1 MSATTGA
8 KKELGQLLAQEG
20 LLSPE
25 QITRAL
31 QHQRKTGKPLGQA
44 LLELEMVSE
53 EDVTRARAKQMSLP
67 YASLLDLQ
75 VDKDALAL
83 IDLQTARQCRIL
95 PVKRTQEGVLKI
107 IVSSWNAHVLEIAT
121 KAAARHRLRVA
132 PALATES
139 HVVAAIERHY
149 ASLVESETLALPAP
163 VLPAETPLPARRA
176 SALFADGSALALV
189 RTDGNRKDEIDTSG
203 GDQPLVIQ
211 FINKILADAV
221 KQGASDIHFEPRRDA
236 LEVRYRIDGTLRQ
249 VDCVRRDL
257 QAACASRIKIMAEM
271 NIAER
276 RLPQDGRISVTVDGR
291 EIDMRVS
298 SLPTQHG
305 EALVLRILDKSGVRL
320 SLDQLGF
327 SARNLNVLE
336 TLIRKPHGIFLVTG
350 PTGSGKTTTLY
361 SALQAVHAPD
371 VNIITVEDPIEYA
384 LDGIRQSN
392 VNEKAG
398 LTFAR
403 QLRAILRQDPDI
415 IYVGEIR
422 DAETAEIAFRA
433 ALTGHLVFSSLHC
446 NDAAGAITRLL
457 NMNVDPFLVASSVIG
472 IMAQR
477 LVRKVC
483 PYCVQPVSPSA
494 LDLSAFGIDLN
505 TPGIDHPRFRQGAGC
520 DVCGQTGYKGRCSV
534 QELMAMDDDVRAL
547 TLTGATSGRIRQAAI
562 ARGMVPMREDAGAK
576 IRQGITTFD
585 EARKRVFV
593 EEEPDAQTARAA

>member
-67 YASLLDLQ
+67 YASLSDLQ

>member
-1 MSATTGA
+1 MSATMGA
-8 KKELGQLLAQEG
+8 KKELGQLLAQDG

-31 QHQRKTGKPLGQA
+31 AHQRQTGKPLGQA
-44 LLELEMVSE
+44 LLDLDMVTE
-53 EDVTRARAKQMSLP
+53 EDVTRARAKQVSLP
-67 YASLLDLQ
+67 YACLQDLA
-75 VDKDALAL
+75 VDKAALAL
-83 IDLQTARQCRIL
+83 IDFQTARRCRLL
-95 PVKRTQEGVLKI
+95 PVKRTPDGVLKI
-107 IVSSWNAHVLEIAT
+107 IVSTWNAHVLEIAT

-139 HVVAAIERHY
+139 HVVAAIEMHY
-149 ASLVESETLALPAP
+149 AQLAEHGVPPTSPEAP
-163 VLPAETPLPARRA
+163 PAEPPAAPAKRA
-176 SALFADGSALALV
+176 SDLFTDGSGLALV
-189 RTDGNRKDEIDTSG
+189 RTDGSRKDEIDSAG

-211 FINKILADAV
+211 FINKLLVDGV

-236 LEVRYRIDGTLRQ
+236 LEVRYRIDGTLRV
-249 VDCVRRDL
+249 VDSVRRDV

-291 EIDMRVS
+291 DIDMRVS

-327 SARNLNVLE
+327 STRNLGLLE
-336 TLIRKPHGIFLVTG
+336 ALIRKPHGIFLATG

-371 VNIITVEDPIEYA
+371 VNIITVEDPIEYE

-483 PYCVQPVSPSA
+483 PYCVQPVLPSA
-494 LDLSAFGIDLN
+494 LELSAFGIDLSA
-505 TPGIDHPRFRQGAGC
+505 PGVGHPRFRQGAGC
-520 DVCGQTGYKGRCSV
+520 EACGGTGYKGRCGV
-534 QELMAMDDDVRAL
+534 QELMAMDEEVRAM
-547 TLTGATSGRIRQAAI
+547 TLSGATSGKIRQVAM

-593 EEEPDAQTARAA
+593 EEDAEG